1 MLNGASIAQDDGVVY
16 LYEATSGGQRLSLQ
30 DTSGVYTVS
39 GKRTIVTKGLNVFI
53 RSNIAYDTEGGNL
66 AIIALK
72 DDSGQGGN
80 IYIDPSVTNISGFLY
95 ADGALV
101 GFDGTDELGAGV
113 GIDKL
118 QNQLYIY
125 GSVISANS
133 LGGATKSPVYC
144 PSIIGNASCDR
155 DLAQKYD
162 LNFLRRYTLVDAEN
176 SGGTA

>member
-1 MLNGASIAQDDGVVY
+1 MLNGASIAQDGGVVY

-30 DTSGVYTVS
+30 DAGVYTVS

-53 RSNIAYDTEGGNL
+53 QSNIEYDTGGNL

-101 GFDGTDELGAGV
+101 GFDGIDELGAGV
-113 GIDKL
+113 GIDTL

-144 PSIIGNASCDR
+144 PSIIRNASCNR
-155 DLAQKYD
+155 DIAQKYD